1 MSNRTKTN
9 KTMIASKKL
18 LWVILGHVIAFLIL
32 MTEVKAQS
40 VTADGYIYGKVT
52 TFDNQYEGLIR
63 WDDEEIFWFDHFN
76 ASKTKNEYYEKIR
89 VENNPKI
96 LLIGMTSI
104 GILAVYGKINTAI
117 QSISLYA
124 SSET

>member
-1 MSNRTKTN
+1 
-9 KTMIASKKL
+9 MIASKKL

-76 ASKTKNEYYEKIR
+76 ASKTKN
-89 VENNPKI
+89 
-96 LLIGMTSI
+96 
-104 GILAVYGKINTAI
+104 
-117 QSISLYA
+117 
-124 SSET
+124 